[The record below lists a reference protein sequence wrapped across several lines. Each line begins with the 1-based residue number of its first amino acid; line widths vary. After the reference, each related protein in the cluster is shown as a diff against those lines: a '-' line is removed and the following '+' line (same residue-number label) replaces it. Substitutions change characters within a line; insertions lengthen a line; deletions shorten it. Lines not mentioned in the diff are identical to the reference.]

1 MSWRAQHIFE
11 EEARVEILVMA
22 EVVVEEEAEAAGEEE
37 EDNYYLSGQSGRMI
51 RGRANV

>member
-1 MSWRAQHIFE
+1 M
-11 EEARVEILVMA
+11 EILVMA